1 MTVLDDADPLAQ
13 WQPQCDPVTGNTTEF
28 EHRVLA
34 SALYANT
41 APAEVLER
49 LLPEHFYRPA
59 HGEIWRVVAEVLLA
73 GDDLD
78 ITRVIDMLRDTAPR
92 AIDALHRI
100 ASAGPGMMAVDVDY
114 LVDKIIDGW
123 VARRVQEK
131 LIRAQ
136 QRLAAGYAQQAND
149 ILTGDDDEY
158 QPERYGW
165 TLDEI
170 YDELV
175 EEAQQPNLVV
185 PTPWRTINSALFGG
199 LSPGRLYVFAGAPGT
214 GKTMSAQMVTA
225 HAATTGAGA
234 MFFSLE
240 MSRTELLR
248 RLFASG
254 AGVPMAEA
262 MSHGFLLAGESVRHV
277 HEFLGGVRDAGHNL
291 IVNDQEGLTVETVR
305 AKASLAARRH
315 NLGVIVVDYL
325 QLVDAPTTR
334 NEVEQIRHVA
344 RGLKSLAKRLRKPV
358 LALAQPNRNAAYQDR
373 KLVMTDLHGS
383 SEIEKAA
390 DVIVLLNREAGDGDG
405 DVPAMVVEFDIVK
418 NRQGRLEQVRMLFDG
433 SRQSFE
439 EMG

>member
-1 MTVLDDADPLAQ
+1 MTILDETDPLAQ

-28 EHRVLA
+28 ERRVLA

-59 HGEIWRVVAEVLLA
+59 HGEIWRVVTEVLLA

-78 ITRVIDMLRDTAPR
+78 ITRVIDMLRDTAPG

-114 LVDKIIDGW
+114 LADKIIDGW
-123 VARRVQEK
+123 YARRVQEK

-149 ILTGDDDEY
+149 ILTGDDEY

-262 MSHGFLLAGESVRHV
+262 MSHEFLLTSDSARHV
-277 HEFLGGVRDAGHNL
+277 HEFRATVRDAGHNL

-315 NLGVIVVDYL
+315 NLGVVVVDYL

-334 NEVEQIRHVA
+334 NEVEQVRHVA

-358 LALAQPNRNAAYQDR
+358 LALAQPNRNASYQDR
-373 KLVMTDLHGS
+373 KLVMSDLHGS

-390 DVIVLLNREAGDGDG
+390 DVIVLLNREVNDDA
-405 DVPAMVVEFDIVK
+405 DVPTMFVEFDIVK
-418 NRQGRLEQVRMLFDG
+418 NRQGRLAQVRMLFDG
-433 SRQSFE
+433 SRQSFQE
-439 EMG
+439 S